1 MAAVIT
7 VDHLHKTY
15 GRTVAVDDLSF
26 EVEEGEIFG
35 ILGPNGAG
43 KTTTVECVQ
52 GLRDADGGTIRVL
65 GLDPRTEAAEL
76 RQRIG
81 SQLQDSALPGR
92 LQGRRVPGA
101 VRSVRPQPGRP
112 RPAPHSM
119 AVAGAARP
127 GLRQLVGRPAPAA
140 LHRARRSSTRPSW
153 SSSTSSPKGSIPR
166 RDERHGN
173 SSGEIRHDG
182 TTVVLVTHFMDEAEH
197 LCDRVAVVDDG
208 RVIALDTPQGLI
220 DGLGLR
226 SVVRFTTPEPDLSWV
241 ERLDVVE
248 SLTRRGDTVE
258 VRGTGP
264 VLALVAS
271 ELVAHGIVP
280 LDLRVDRPTVED
292 AFLSPHRT
300 DDPRLMRDARLPRDD
315 TRRVPAV
322 PQGALLDR
330 VRARV
335 PAHDDAAAL
344 SRLRERPGRRHGR
357 RERHARLAG
366 CDPDRT
372 TTRRRRWP

>member
-7 VDHLHKTY
+7 VDHLHKSY
-15 GRTVAVDDLSF
+15 GRVVAVDDLSF
-26 EVEEGEIFG
+26 SVERGEIFG

-65 GLDPRTEAAEL
+65 GLDPMNEAGEL

-92 LQGRRVPGA
+92 LRVGESVELFAAFARNPVDCDELLSRWRLQEQRNQAFDSLSGGQRQRLFIALAFVNAPELVFLDELTQGLD
-101 VRSVRPQPGRP
+101 PQ
-112 RPAPHSM
+112 
-119 AVAGAARP
+119 
-127 GLRQLVGRPAPAA
+127 
-140 LHRARRSSTRPSW
+140 ARRATWELIR
-153 SSSTSSPKGSIPR
+153 
-166 RDERHGN
+166 
-173 SSGEIRHDG
+173 EIRHDG

-208 RVIALDTPQGLI
+208 RVLALDTPRGLI

-226 SVVRFTTPEPDLSWV
+226 PVVRFTTSEPDLGWV

-248 SLTRRGDTVE
+248 SLTRHGDAVE

-264 VLALVAS
+264 LLALVAS
-271 ELVAHGIVP
+271 ELVAHGILP

-292 AFLSPHRT
+292 AFLALTGRT
-300 DDPRLMRDARLPRDD
+300 IR
-315 TRRVPAV
+315 
-322 PQGALLDR
+322 G
-330 VRARV
+330 
-335 PAHDDAAAL
+335 
-344 SRLRERPGRRHGR
+344 
-357 RERHARLAG
+357 
-366 CDPDRT
+366 
-372 TTRRRRWP
+372 

>member
-1 MAAVIT
+1 VAAVIT
-7 VDHLHKTY
+7 VDHLHKSY
-15 GRTVAVDDLSF
+15 GRTRAVDDVSF
-26 EVEEGEIFG
+26 DVEAGEIFG

-52 GLRDADGGTIRVL
+52 GLRHADGGTIRVL
-65 GLDPRTEAAEL
+65 GLDPMTEAAEV

-92 LQGRRVPGA
+92 LRVAESLELFAAFARNPVDCEELLARWRLREQRDTAFDNLSGGQRQRLFIALAFVNTPELVFLDELTQGLD
-101 VRSVRPQPGRP
+101 PQ
-112 RPAPHSM
+112 
-119 AVAGAARP
+119 
-127 GLRQLVGRPAPAA
+127 
-140 LHRARRSSTRPSW
+140 ARRATWDLVR
-153 SSSTSSPKGSIPR
+153 
-166 RDERHGN
+166 
-173 SSGEIRHDG
+173 EIRRGG

-197 LCDRVAVVDDG
+197 LCDRVAVIDEG
-208 RVIALDTPQGLI
+208 RVIALDTPQSLI

-248 SLTRRGDTVE
+248 SLSRRGNAVE

-292 AFLSPHRT
+292 AFL
-300 DDPRLMRDARLPRDD
+300 
-315 TRRVPAV
+315 
-322 PQGALLDR
+322 ALT
-330 VRARV
+330 
-335 PAHDDAAAL
+335 
-344 SRLRERPGRRHGR
+344 GRRIRG
-357 RERHARLAG
+357 
-366 CDPDRT
+366 
-372 TTRRRRWP
+372 